1 MLSAYLLQKS
11 PLPVEIILCAS
22 SQDGI
27 SKAIALLE
35 EGDRFY
41 HLRHRSIPTCK
52 GTKLVLAAYRWQAQF
67 NVSVF
72 VKNFLQSQIIF

>member
-27 SKAIALLE
+27 SKAIAFIISAIAQSLLAK
-35 EGDRFY
+35 GQSWYWLLPVGKLNSTFQSL
-41 HLRHRSIPTCK
+41 LRIFFNH
-52 GTKLVLAAYRWQAQF
+52 KLVSEVDAA
-67 NVSVF
+67 
-72 VKNFLQSQIIF
+72 

>member
-1 MLSAYLLQKS
+1 MQKS

-27 SKAIALLE
+27 SKAIAFIISAIAQSLLA
-35 EGDRFY
+35 
-41 HLRHRSIPTCK
+41 K
-52 GTKLVLAAYRWQAQF
+52 GQSWLVLAASRWQAQF

-72 VKNFLQSQIIF
+72 VDNFLQSQISF